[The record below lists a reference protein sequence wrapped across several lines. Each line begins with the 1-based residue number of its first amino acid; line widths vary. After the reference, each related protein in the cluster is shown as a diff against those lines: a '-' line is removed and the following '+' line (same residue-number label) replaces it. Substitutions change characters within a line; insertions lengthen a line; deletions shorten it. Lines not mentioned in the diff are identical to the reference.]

1 MRVLA
6 IVSHKGGAG
15 KTSSSVMLAEE
26 FARRG
31 LRVVLVDADRQ
42 RGAGLLLGI
51 EQQTNTVLQ
60 TQNPRLRYLCSSG
73 LPLRE
78 LPARAQ
84 ELDGLF
90 DLAVV
95 DTPSLDDPL
104 ARGWLQLCSD
114 VLFVIP
120 VEPISMRTL
129 RGAESAL
136 EAVHRLNPS
145 ARELGTLPTLFDESD
160 PNQRTLMMELVAQC
174 PNGLLS
180 PAIPY
185 DAGLAH
191 RAEQREDRKTE
202 ASEACKRAYEEVAGA
217 LALEL
222 GFDQAA
228 QAAPVVRSGWS
239 PKASAPAAAP
249 KTEERLPGE
258 VSVPGLKPPVSIP
271 LPRQKRPAWQLAL
284 AAAVVLALL
293 AYGAFSFLRKPVA
306 EQSTAKTKAAQ
317 KSVKVVSKKTKS

>member
-51 EQQTNTVLQ
+51 EQQTNTVMQ

-78 LPARAQ
+78 LPARAA

-104 ARGWLQLCSD
+104 ARGWLQLCTE

-136 EAVHRLNPS
+136 EAVHRLNPN

-160 PNQRTLMMELVAQC
+160 PDQRTLMMELVAQC

-185 DAGLAH
+185 DGGLAH

-202 ASEACKRAYEEVAGA
+202 ASAECKRAYEEIAGT

-228 QAAPVVRSGWS
+228 QAAPVARSGWS
-239 PKASAPAAAP
+239 PKAATAQSQPVA
-249 KTEERLPGE
+249 EREHGE

-271 LPRQKRPAWQLAL
+271 LPSAKRPSWQMAL
-284 AAAVVLALL
+284 AAVVVLALL
-293 AYGAFSFLRKPVA
+293 AWGASNYLKKPVA
-306 EQSTAKTKAAQ
+306 AQPSAKTKSAQ
-317 KSVKVVSKKTKS
+317 KSVKLATKKTKS

>member
-15 KTSSSVMLAEE
+15 KTSSSVMFAEE

-51 EQQTNTVLQ
+51 EQQTNTVMQ

-78 LPARAQ
+78 LPARAA

-104 ARGWLQLCSD
+104 ARGWLQLCTD

-136 EAVHRLNPS
+136 EAVHRLNPA

-160 PNQRTLMMELVAQC
+160 PDQRTLMMELVAQC

-180 PAIPY
+180 PPIPY

-202 ASEACKRAYEEVAGA
+202 PSAACTKAYEEIAGT

-228 QAAPVVRSGWS
+228 QAAPVARSGWS
-239 PKASAPAAAP
+239 PKAAAAAP
-249 KTEERLPGE
+249 ARTAGERQSDE
-258 VSVPGLKPPVSIP
+258 ISVPGLKPPVTIP
-271 LPRQKRPAWQLAL
+271 LPRAKRPSWQLAL
-284 AAAVVLALL
+284 AAVLVLAIL
-293 AYGAFSFLRKPVA
+293 ALGAFSFMRKPA
-306 EQSTAKTKAAQ
+306 GEQPTAKTKSAQ
-317 KSVKVVSKKTKS
+317 KSVKVAIKKTKS